1 MPSSLS
7 TQALTEFCAVAANL
21 SFARAAEAL
30 QLHPS
35 VLSRRIKA
43 LEASLGTPLFHR
55 HTRSVTLTEAGAALL
70 PHAQDL
76 LSRLADAEAVV
87 ARFSAEPTGVL
98 RLALPTSFGQIAIG
112 PLLADFRR
120 AHPGIELEL
129 SVSDDYIDLI
139 EDRFD
144 AAIRIGVFASG
155 AGLKARRLAEIPRY
169 LCAAPAYLA
178 RAPEVNVPSDLAQ
191 HDLLHFS
198 PLAAGPVW
206 KLSESSREVEIPVRP
221 KLAADNAVMLRQA
234 ALDGAG
240 IALLAGFLVDEDLRS
255 ERLVE
260 VLPAFRPQPAH
271 VWIVFPDRPILARKT
286 RAFIDFLVERWKAG
300 LAGADVD

>member
-1 MPSSLS
+1 MAPSLS
-7 TQALTEFCAVAANL
+7 TQALSEFCAVAANL
-21 SFARAAEAL
+21 SFARAAEGL

-76 LSRLADAEAVV
+76 LSRLGDAEAVV
-87 ARFSAEPTGVL
+87 AQFSTEPTGVL
-98 RLALPTSFGQIAIG
+98 RLSMPTSFGQIAIG

-120 AHPGIELEL
+120 AHPGIELEM
-129 SVSDDYIDLI
+129 SVSDEYVDLI

-144 AAIRIGVFASG
+144 AAVRIGVHASG
-155 AGLKARRLAEIPRY
+155 AGLRTRRLAETRRY
-169 LCAAPAYLA
+169 LCAAPDYLA
-178 RAPEVNVPSDLAQ
+178 ATPEVHGPQDLAG

-206 KLSESSREVEIPVRP
+206 HLTGPSGEIEVRVRP
-221 KLAADNAVMLRQA
+221 KLAADNALMLRRA
-234 ALDGAG
+234 ALDGTG
-240 IALLAGFLVDEDLRS
+240 IALLAGFLVDDDLACG
-255 ERLVE
+255 RLVE
-260 VLPAFRPQPAH
+260 VLPAFRPKPAI

-286 RAFIDFLVERWKAG
+286 RVFIDFLVERWTSHTPVTQAG
-300 LAGADVD
+300 